1 VCRCQ
6 SCLAINKHNW
16 SNMSEELQAETP
28 IARARARLMSVVKIV
43 FAFLKF
49 AGLFFIGIMTG
60 MGIVL
65 RNPPEDKAAKK
76 QIVELVSEN
85 DQLKKNALQ
94 IKNIN
99 QPNDKPIEKDTL
111 VLD

>member
-1 VCRCQ
+1 MCRCQ
-6 SCLAINKHNW
+6 NCLVINKHNW
-16 SNMSEELQAETP
+16 NNMSEELQAETP

-76 QIVELVSEN
+76 QIVELVAEN
-85 DQLKKNALQ
+85 DQLKKNVLQ
-94 IKNIN
+94 IKNSN
-99 QPNDKPIEKDTL
+99 QPSDKPIEKDTL